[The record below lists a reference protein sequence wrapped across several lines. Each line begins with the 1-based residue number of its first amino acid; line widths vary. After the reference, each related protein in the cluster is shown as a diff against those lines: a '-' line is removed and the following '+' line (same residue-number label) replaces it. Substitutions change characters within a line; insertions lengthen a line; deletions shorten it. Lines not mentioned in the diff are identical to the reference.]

1 MFPLARI
8 SAVLSLLLL
17 IVMSSLAV
25 SAQDDNPTEASP
37 LRLSYVEGDVSFF
50 RDGAEDWVEARH
62 NTPLASGDALYVGRD
77 GDLELQMGSR
87 AFIRADDDTQ
97 LTLVNQTADFIQFKI
112 TSGRVSFDLRTLPS
126 GYSVEVDT
134 PNAVFTIDRSGYY
147 RVDVNGDVHFIT
159 RRGGRAM
166 MVPAGGQ
173 AMSIQPSEEIVVRNG
188 AVARAETYVAP
199 EPDRW
204 DRWNY
209 ARTDD
214 LVDAVSERYLPPG
227 IAGAND
233 LDHYGRWR
241 VVGDYGPVWVPDAV
255 PSGWAPYST
264 GRWVWDPNYQW
275 TWIDDAPWGWAPY
288 HYGRW
293 VYLNSYWAW
302 APGPAVR
309 VAVYAPAL
317 VAFFGVGSNV
327 SVGIGIGTA
336 GLGWVALSWG
346 EPLVP
351 WWGRPGF
358 VGRPW
363 WGGWHGPRVVN
374 NVVIKQTTVV
384 NVTNITYRNTRVH
397 NAVVATTHERFG
409 RGQMHDAPVRVME
422 TRQLRH
428 MHGAL
433 PVKPG
438 PASVMTGAP
447 SRIRPPEQ
455 VLSRAVVSTR
465 PARESTLPWRN
476 EERRRQGSVEPE
488 PRYVPAP
495 VRQSSELPRPAFG
508 AQTGEERARPPLP
521 PRFEERRREAEA
533 PGGRAR
539 ERAERGQVEQSS
551 PPAAISDNPEAATPR
566 RFEPRMVP
574 EPARRQERIERE
586 RTESSGQAEAP
597 APFNRAQERAASGR
611 VEPVAPRMV
620 SPEEMMPP
628 RGMREPAPT
637 RPGQERER
645 ERERMMP
652 EPRRLDAAPAQPR
665 AAPEPVRR
673 QERVERIERERA
685 DLPGQPANRTF
696 RGQDRGDGERRRSQ
710 Q

>member
-1 MFPLARI
+1 MLPLTRI
-8 SAVLSLLLL
+8 ISTLSVLLLL
-17 IVMSSLAV
+17 ALSSLAAI
-25 SAQDDNPTEASP
+25 AQDGDPKIAASP
-37 LRLSYVEGDVSFF
+37 LRLSYVEGDVSFR

-62 NTPLASGDALYVGRD
+62 NTPLAAGDALYVGGD

-87 AFIRADDDTQ
+87 SFIRADDDTQ
-97 LTLVNQTADFIQFKI
+97 LTLADQTADFIQFKV
-112 TSGRVSFDLRTLPS
+112 TSGRVSFDLRTLPA

-173 AMSIQPSEEIVVRNG
+173 AMSIHPSEEIVVRGG

-199 EPDRW
+199 ELDRW

-209 ARTDD
+209 ERSDD
-214 LVDAVSERYLPPG
+214 LVDAVSERYLPSG
-227 IAGAND
+227 ISGAYD

-241 VVGDYGPVWVPDAV
+241 VVGEYGPVWVPDAV

-264 GRWVWDPNYQW
+264 GRWVWDPYYQW

-293 VYLNSYWAW
+293 VYLGNYWGW

-317 VAFFGVGSNV
+317 VAFFGVGGQV
-327 SVGIGIGTA
+327 SVGIGIGTS

-346 EPLVP
+346 EPLIP
-351 WWGRPGF
+351 WWGGAGF
-358 VGRPW
+358 IGRPW

-374 NVVIKQTTVV
+374 NVVIKQNTVV
-384 NVTNITYRNTRVH
+384 NVSNINYYNTRVN
-397 NAVVATTHERFG
+397 NAVVATTHEHFG
-409 RGQMHDAPVRVME
+409 RGHVHDAPVRVME

-428 MHGAL
+428 VQGAL

-438 PASVMTGAP
+438 PANLAGGAP

-455 VLSRAVVSTR
+455 VLSRPVVTTR
-465 PARESTLPWRN
+465 PARESTLPWRG
-476 EERRRQGSVEPE
+476 ETSRRQEKAAPE

-495 VRQSSELPRPAFG
+495 SRPGSELPRPEFG
-508 AQTGEERARPPLP
+508 AQAGEERARPPLA
-521 PRFEERRREAEA
+521 PRFQERRREAEIPA
-533 PGGRAR
+533 SGSRTR
-539 ERAERGQVEQSS
+539 ERAESGRVE
-551 PPAAISDNPEAATPR
+551 PVVPRTVTPEAATPPRGMREAAPARQLQERERMMPAPEPR
-566 RFEPRMVP
+566 RFEAAPPQPRAVP
-574 EPARRQERIERE
+574 EPARRQD
-586 RTESSGQAEAP
+586 
-597 APFNRAQERAASGR
+597 R
-611 VEPVAPRMV
+611 VE
-620 SPEEMMPP
+620 
-628 RGMREPAPT
+628 
-637 RPGQERER
+637 Q
-645 ERERMMP
+645 
-652 EPRRLDAAPAQPR
+652 
-665 AAPEPVRR
+665 R
-673 QERVERIERERA
+673 QERVERRERA
-685 DLPGQPANRTF
+685 DLPGQPANRMF
-696 RGQDRGDGERRRSQ
+696 RGQERGDGEHRRSQ

>member
-1 MFPLARI
+1 MRQLFRI
-8 SAVLSLLLL
+8 TASLSLLLL
-17 IVMSSLAV
+17 LSMSSLAAI
-25 SAQDDNPTEASP
+25 AQDDDPRAAANP

-62 NTPLASGDALYVGRD
+62 NTPLAAGDALYVGQD
-77 GDLELQMGSR
+77 AGLELQMGSR

-97 LTLVNQTADFIQFKI
+97 LTLVNHTADFAQFKV

-188 AVARAETYVAP
+188 AVAQAETYVAP
-199 EPDRW
+199 ELDRW

-209 ARTDD
+209 ERTDD
-214 LVDAVSERYLPPG
+214 LVDAVSERYLPSG
-227 IAGAND
+227 ISGAND
-233 LDHYGRWR
+233 LDHYGSWR
-241 VVGDYGPVWVPDAV
+241 VVGEYGQVWVPDAV
-255 PSGWAPYST
+255 PPGWAPYST
-264 GRWVWDPNYQW
+264 GRWVWDPYYQW

-293 VYLNSYWAW
+293 VYLSSYWAW

-317 VAFFGVGSNV
+317 VAFFGVGSNA

-358 VGRPW
+358 AGRPW

-374 NVVIKQTTVV
+374 NVAIKPGVAV
-384 NVTNITYRNTRVH
+384 NVTNITYHNTRVH
-397 NAVVATTHERFG
+397 NAVVATASERFG
-409 RGQMHDAPVRVME
+409 RGQVHDARMRVTQ
-422 TRQLRH
+422 TRELRH
-428 MHGAL
+428 VHGAL

-447 SRIRPPEQ
+447 SRIRPPESI
-455 VLSRAVVSTR
+455 LARPVVSTR

-476 EERRRQGSVEPE
+476 EERRRQGGVTPE

-495 VRQSSELPRPAFG
+495 VRPGSELSRPAFG
-508 AQTGEERARPPLP
+508 AQTGEERARPPLA
-521 PRFEERRREAEA
+521 PRFEERRGEADA
-533 PGGRAR
+533 PGNRAR
-539 ERAERGQVEQSS
+539 ERTERGQADQIA
-551 PPAAISDNPEAATPR
+551 PPVAIPDRREAAAPPR
-566 RFEPRMVP
+566 RLESAPAQPRMAA

-586 RTESSGQAEAP
+586 RGESPGQAEAS
-597 APFNRAQERAASGR
+597 A
-611 VEPVAPRMV
+611 
-620 SPEEMMPP
+620 PP
-628 RGMREPAPT
+628 RSMRESASA
-637 RPGQERER
+637 RPLQERER
-645 ERERMMP
+645 ERERVAP
-652 EPRRLDAAPAQPR
+652 EPRRFEAAPVQPR
-665 AAPEPVRR
+665 AVPEPARR
-673 QERVERIERERA
+673 QERVERSERERA
-685 DLPGQPANRTF
+685 DLPGQPANRTY